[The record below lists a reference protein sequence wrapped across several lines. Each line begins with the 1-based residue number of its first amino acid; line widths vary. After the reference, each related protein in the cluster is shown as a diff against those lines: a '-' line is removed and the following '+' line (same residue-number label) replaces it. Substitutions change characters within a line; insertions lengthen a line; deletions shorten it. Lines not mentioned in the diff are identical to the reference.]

1 MTVDHH
7 LEHSHLPEDIEQRLA
22 EGPKHSYLRDWV
34 YGGIDG
40 AVTTFAV
47 VSGAVG
53 GALGHNVILI
63 LGAANLIADGFSM
76 AASNFS
82 GTRAEA
88 DELRRMRQIEV
99 RHIEVAPEG
108 EREEVRQ
115 IYRAKGFEGAELD
128 RVVAV
133 ITSDQDRWIDTMLQD
148 EYGLPK
154 EVRSPVQAALSTFAA
169 FAVCGAVPLAPYV
182 LRLDEAFT
190 ISIALTVIT
199 FFGVGAAKSLWLTSS
214 WWRSALETAI
224 LGSAAAG
231 LSYVIADL
239 VRRMFGV

>member
-1 MTVDHH
+1 MQ
-7 LEHSHLPEDIEQRLA
+7 LEHSHSPAAIERRLA

-53 GALGHNVILI
+53 GALGTRVILI
-63 LGAANLIADGFSM
+63 LGAANLLADGFSM

-88 DELRRMRQIEV
+88 GELRRIRAIEE
-99 RHIEVAPEG
+99 RHIAVTPDG

-115 IYRAKGFEGAELD
+115 IYRQKGFEGEELD
-128 RVVAV
+128 RVVEV
-133 ITSDQDRWIDTMLQD
+133 ITSDRDRWIETMIAE

-154 EVRSPVQAALSTFAA
+154 EVRSPLHAALSTFAA
-169 FAVCGAVPLAPYV
+169 FAVCGAIPLVPYV
-182 LRLDEAFT
+182 FGMPNAFIT
-190 ISIALTVIT
+190 SIVLTVIT
-199 FFGVGAAKSLWLTSS
+199 FAIVGSAKSLWLTTA
-214 WWRSALETAI
+214 WWRSALETML

-239 VRRMFGV
+239 IRRAFGV